1 MGRGVPKLPQP
12 YRERP
17 RIDRRSIQESPTI
30 TNPKGRE
37 CMTKESTEEKIVME
51 FCQRYAFPV
60 HQGRR
65 SESGHKVDAD
75 CGSVQQWLRTSLTSY
90 RNDVLEEVLDE
101 FRQCAD
107 DLENSMTTIPVESTW
122 NSALRQSSAK
132 IHALITSLKVDI
144 IKR

>member
-1 MGRGVPKLPQP
+1 
-12 YRERP
+12 
-17 RIDRRSIQESPTI
+17 
-30 TNPKGRE
+30 
-37 CMTKESTEEKIVME
+37 MTKESTEEKIVME

-65 SESGHKVDAD
+65 YESGHKVDAD